1 MNCGRGFFFFV
12 KPNLINDVNCWL
24 HREKR
29 AVEAIMT
36 MLDSPVRVWHCCAAE
51 LLGRLVVN
59 PDNEPFLLPF
69 APQVPNLFYH
79 STLNVKDV

>member
-1 MNCGRGFFFFV
+1 M
-12 KPNLINDVNCWL
+12 DV
-24 HREKR
+24 REKR

-36 MLDSPVRVWHCCAAE
+36 MLESPVRAWHCSAAE

-69 APQVPNLFYH
+69 VSQVIYKPSISLFTISVCLSSDLHNDSYH
-79 STLNVKDV
+79 VP